1 MRSIHHSFGVQTS
14 EWMNLVQSLP
24 MLFIQVAC
32 SGFWNPADVA
42 LERHTNT
49 VSTQHGECATNS
61 TRRHLPVTSCYCH
74 VGNNTDEQSAL
85 THCHRYPIYILDQC
99 VPILYNNASL
109 SSWTQNRLLTCN
121 SEEHIQSTWVHV
133 CAWWI
138 SILFPPLKVRNEQ
151 QNYAHSVRP
160 SVHLWF
166 IFRWFSSL

>member
-1 MRSIHHSFGVQTS
+1 MIFFLLRSNSLEYRHNIALHHNLVIWSIHHSFGVQTS
-14 EWMNLVQSLP
+14 EWKNLVQSLP

-74 VGNNTDEQSAL
+74 VGNNTEMN
-85 THCHRYPIYILDQC
+85 ILDQC
-99 VPILYNNASL
+99 VPILYNKANL
-109 SSWTQNRLLTCN
+109 SFWTQNRLLTYN

-133 CAWWI
+133 CAW
-138 SILFPPLKVRNEQ
+138 
-151 QNYAHSVRP
+151 
-160 SVHLWF
+160 
-166 IFRWFSSL
+166 